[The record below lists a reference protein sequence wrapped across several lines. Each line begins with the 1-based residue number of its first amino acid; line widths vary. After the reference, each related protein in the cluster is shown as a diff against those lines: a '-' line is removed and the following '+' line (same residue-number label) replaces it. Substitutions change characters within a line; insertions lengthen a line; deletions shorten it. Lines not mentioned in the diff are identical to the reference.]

1 MIDEDVVRRVAA
13 MFARKPTCS
22 QRRKAHW
29 HPTWAVRI
37 TGAKAVA
44 WMTALHPLMGERR
57 RAQIDRAIASYDP
70 RPQAIL
76 DDRQATEALH
86 LLQSGCTVRAVAQRF
101 GTSVL
106 CVYDL
111 RLGRMHR
118 RLARPLAPP

>member
-1 MIDEDVVRRVAA
+1 
-13 MFARKPTCS
+13 
-22 QRRKAHW
+22 
-29 HPTWAVRI
+29 
-37 TGAKAVA
+37 
-44 WMTALHPLMGERR
+44 MTALHPLMGERR